1 MMIDKLGAI
10 EAIEPTKVPKTSRT
24 PTSSVSTDARDS
36 IDVSNEAAKKAQEYF
51 LNEVAKE
58 TPDVRADRIAEVK
71 EKIKDPSYINARI
84 LDSVADQVLNSF
96 GL

>member
-1 MMIDKLGAI
+1 MMIDKLGG
-10 EAIEPTKVPKTSRT
+10 IEPIQVPKTSKT
-24 PTSSVSTDARDS
+24 PKNSASTDARDS
-36 IDVSNEAAKKAQEYF
+36 IDVSNEAVKKAEEYF

-71 EKIKDPSYINARI
+71 EKIKDPSYINAKI
-84 LDSVADQVLNSF
+84 LDSVADKVLDSF

>member
-1 MMIDKLGAI
+1 MMIDKLGG
-10 EAIEPTKVPKTSRT
+10 IEPVKVPKTSRT

-36 IDVSNEAAKKAQEYF
+36 IDVSNEAVKKAQEYF